1 MLVLLDTT
9 VLIDYLR
16 GRPAVGRVETLIER
30 GDVPCTT
37 AVNVEEIFRGVRP
50 AEVGAVEHLFDGLR
64 LAPIGRSEGRQA
76 GEWRRRHSAR
86 GATLS
91 QADCL
96 IAAAAHAAG
105 AVLATGNPRHFPMT
119 EVKVEHWPVGA

>member
-16 GRPAVGRVETLIER
+16 GRPAVGRVDALVVR
-30 GDVPCTT
+30 GGVPCTT

-50 AEVGAVEHLFDGLR
+50 AETAAVELFFDGLR
-64 LAPIGRSEGRQA
+64 LAPIGRPEGRQA
-76 GEWRRRHSAR
+76 GVWRRRFAAQ
-86 GATLS
+86 GVTLS

-105 AVLATGNPRHFPMT
+105 AVLATGNPRHFPMA
-119 EVKVEHWPVGA
+119 EVTVEHWPVGE

>member
-16 GRPAVGRVETLIER
+16 GRPAVDRVETLIGR

-37 AVNVEEIFRGVRP
+37 AINVEEIFRGVRP
-50 AEVGAVEHLFDGLR
+50 AEMVAVEHLFDGLR
-64 LAPIGRSEGRQA
+64 LAPIGRPEGRRA
-76 GEWRRRHSAR
+76 GEWRHRFSAQ

-105 AVLATGNPRHFPMT
+105 AVLATGNPRHFPMA
-119 EVKVEHWPVGA
+119 EVTVEHWPVGE